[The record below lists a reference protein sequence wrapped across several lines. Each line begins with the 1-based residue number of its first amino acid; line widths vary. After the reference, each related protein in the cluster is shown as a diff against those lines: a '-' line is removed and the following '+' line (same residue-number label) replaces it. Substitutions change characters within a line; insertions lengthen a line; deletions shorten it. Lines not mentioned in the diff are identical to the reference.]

1 MEKYLLDTDVCI
13 SILKK
18 QFGVQEKVKKVGS
31 KNCCVSEI
39 TIAELFYGASKS
51 ENPKHFKD
59 VSDIMNLFEII
70 PIFQS
75 LKIYGSNR
83 AYLEKIGKP
92 MDNMDLLIGSTA
104 VQNNYIMVTGNTK
117 HYERIPNIKLEN
129 WIKR

>member
-1 MEKYLLDTDVCI
+1 MGKYLLDTDICI
-13 SILKK
+13 SILKR

-104 VQNNYIMVTGNTK
+104 IQNNYIM
-117 HYERIPNIKLEN
+117 EI
-129 WIKR
+129 